1 MAVSKLIAQW
11 KRVSVGYFLLGILPV
26 IKIHLIAGG
35 FTEGP
40 TAVNSAKAFIEP
52 GKELKPIFSTNYEAL
67 QPK

>member
-1 MAVSKLIAQW
+1 METSISGLF
-11 KRVSVGYFLLGILPV
+11 SVGDIASYQNKL
-26 IKIHLIAGG
+26 HLIAGG

-67 QPK
+67 QTK